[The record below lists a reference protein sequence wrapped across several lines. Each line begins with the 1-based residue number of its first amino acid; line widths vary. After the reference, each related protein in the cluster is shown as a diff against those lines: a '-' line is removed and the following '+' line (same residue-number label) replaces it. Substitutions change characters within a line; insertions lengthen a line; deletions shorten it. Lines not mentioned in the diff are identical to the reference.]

1 MKWRRRL
8 SLFLGICLLIVGL
21 VLIFNKQI
29 QSMLIKNATQT
40 QLQAKIT
47 KPKKTKDTSFDF
59 KQVKS
64 VDSTKTLKNTLN
76 KSQGMIGKIAIPA
89 VNLKLPIYYG
99 ISDAS
104 LYRGAGTMKPDQQMG
119 QGNYALAGHHMR
131 DPNVLF
137 SPIVRTKPGEK
148 IYLTDGTKLY
158 TYKITKKQL
167 ISKYA
172 VEWINDVPNE
182 KLVTLIT
189 CDDEGVDRYAIRG
202 TLVKKQKLTNHLS
215 QKYF

>member
-1 MKWRRRL
+1 
-8 SLFLGICLLIVGL
+8 
-21 VLIFNKQI
+21 
-29 QSMLIKNATQT
+29 MLIKHATQT

-76 KSQGMIGKIAIPA
+76 KSQGMIGKVAIPA

-202 TLVKKQKLTNHLS
+202 TLVKKQKLTSHLS